1 MGGQSARRGW
11 TLATIAT
18 AAVALAVT
26 AQPALRALETDL
38 SDQQIERA
46 LRLGRNTAAERER
59 FHRRYV
65 FPADGRTPVV
75 NGLQLE
81 SIEVISEFRR
91 MELIAEEHARINDT
105 FGRAGLRDA
114 KQALAPWRGN
124 VSIVARVRV
133 IGATNMVSVPRL
145 EVTLDSLPAAG
156 PVLRRDISNDAAL
169 VGGEIETPFDAAV
182 VGETTRTVAVLWN
195 DRLLGRVRVDFR
207 SID

>member
-1 MGGQSARRGW
+1 MGRQGARGGW
-11 TLATIAT
+11 PLAAL
-18 AAVALAVT
+18 VALAV
-26 AQPALRALETDL
+26 AGPPLLALRALETEL

-46 LRLGRNTAAERER
+46 LRLGRSSAAERER

-114 KQALAPWRGN
+114 KQALAAWSGN
-124 VSIVARVRV
+124 VSVIARVRV
-133 IGATNMVSVPRL
+133 IGVTNMLSVPRL
-145 EVTLDSLPAAG
+145 DVTLDSLPAAG
-156 PVLRRDISNDAAL
+156 TVLRRDISNDGVL
-169 VGGEIETPFDAAV
+169 VGGEIESPFAAGA
-182 VGETTRTVAVLWN
+182 VGQTARTVAVSWS
-195 DRLLGRVRVDFR
+195 DRLLGSVRIDFR
-207 SID
+207 SLD

>member
-1 MGGQSARRGW
+1 MGWEGARGGW
-11 TLATIAT
+11 PV
-18 AAVALAVT
+18 AAALVALAV
-26 AQPALRALETDL
+26 AGPPLRGLQALETDL

-46 LRLGRNTAAERER
+46 LRLGRSTAAERER

-114 KQALAPWRGN
+114 KQTLAPWRGN

-156 PVLRRDISNDAAL
+156 TVLRRDISNDAAL

-182 VGETTRTVAVLWN
+182 VGQTARTVAVLWN

>member
-1 MGGQSARRGW
+1 MGWEGARGGW
-11 TLATIAT
+11 PVAAALVVL
-18 AAVALAVT
+18 AVAGPPLR
-26 AQPALRALETDL
+26 ALHALETDL

-59 FHRRYV
+59 FHRGYV

-114 KQALAPWRGN
+114 KQALAPWRRN

-133 IGATNMVSVPRL
+133 IGATNMVRVPRL

-169 VGGEIETPFDAAV
+169 VGGKIETPFDAAV

-195 DRLLGRVRVDFR
+195 DRLLGRGRVDFR

>member
-1 MGGQSARRGW
+1 MGWEGARGGW
-11 TLATIAT
+11 PVAAALVVL
-18 AAVALAVT
+18 AVAG
-26 AQPALRALETDL
+26 PPLRAPHALETDL

-114 KQALAPWRGN
+114 KQALAPWRRN

-133 IGATNMVSVPRL
+133 IGATNMVRVPRL

-182 VGETTRTVAVLWN
+182 VGETTRTVAVLRN

>member
-1 MGGQSARRGW
+1 MGWEGARGGW
-11 TLATIAT
+11 PV
-18 AAVALAVT
+18 AAALVALAVNG
-26 AQPALRALETDL
+26 PPLRGLHALETDL

-65 FPADGRTPVV
+65 FQADGRTPVV